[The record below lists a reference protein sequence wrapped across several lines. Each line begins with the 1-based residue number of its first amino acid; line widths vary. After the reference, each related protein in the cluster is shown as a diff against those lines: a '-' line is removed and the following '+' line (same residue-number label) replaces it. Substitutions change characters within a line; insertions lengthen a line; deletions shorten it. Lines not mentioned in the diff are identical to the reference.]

1 MACPMPLEAPVT
13 TAQRPVRSKRDD
25 GITSVVGCSRR
36 RPPTLPALQRRFN
49 GNESGTLRRVRLGV
63 AAAVVDGLLVRG
75 DVEIDDGRIV
85 AVGLSGGRAGLAVP
99 GLVDL
104 QVNGFSGIDVL
115 RATSDE
121 ILALGVELARTG
133 VLWYQPTLVTA
144 PAELTRL
151 ALATIGA
158 ATGEPG
164 ARILGA
170 HLEGPFLS
178 PERAGAHPVELLRDP
193 DLDLLASF
201 LVAGCAVTTVTLAP
215 ELPRAGELIDALAG
229 RGVTVSLG
237 HTDATAPVAQ
247 AAFDQGARTVT
258 HLFNAMRP
266 FGHRDPGVAGVALAR
281 TDVIVQLIADGV
293 HLAPEAILAAW
304 RAGRGRLALVSDAI
318 AAGGLGDGAFRLGT
332 VDVVVEGGVS
342 RLADGTLAG
351 AVRPLAW
358 GLRMLVELGVPIVE
372 AVDAVTRTPARV
384 VGREDVGVLR
394 PGAPADVVVLDDDF
408 AVRSVLLGGRP
419 L

>member
-1 MACPMPLEAPVT
+1 M
-13 TAQRPVRSKRDD
+13 
-25 GITSVVGCSRR
+25 
-36 RPPTLPALQRRFN
+36 
-49 GNESGTLRRVRLGV
+49 RLGV

-75 DVEIDDGRIV
+75 DVEVDGGRIA
-85 AVGLSGGRAGLAVP
+85 AVGLPGGRSGLAVP

-104 QVNGFSGIDVL
+104 QVNGFRGIDVL
-115 RATSDE
+115 QATSDE

-144 PAELTRL
+144 PAPLTRL
-151 ALATIGA
+151 ALATIGSSA
-158 ATGEPG
+158 GGPG

-201 LVAGCAVTTVTLAP
+201 LVAGCVVGTVTLAP
-215 ELPRAGELIDALAG
+215 ELPRAGELIDSLVG
-229 RGVTVSLG
+229 RGITVSLG
-237 HTDATAPVAQ
+237 HTDASAMIAH
-247 AAFDQGARTVT
+247 AAFDQGARAVT

-266 FGHRDPGVAGVALAR
+266 FGHRDPGAAGAALAR
-281 TDVIVQLIADGV
+281 DDVVVQLIADGV
-293 HLAPEAILAAW
+293 HLAPEAILMSW
-304 RAGRGRLALVSDAI
+304 RAARGRIALVSDAI
-318 AAGGLGDGAFRLGT
+318 AAGGLGDGSFRLGT
-332 VDVVVEGGVS
+332 VDVTVEGGVS

-384 VGREDVGVLR
+384 VGRDDIAVLR
-394 PGAPADVVVLDDDF
+394 PGAAADLVVLDDDF
-408 AVRSVLLGGRP
+408 AVRSVLLGGVP
-419 L
+419 VD